1 MKFSKRTLAT
11 ETLNKSQ
18 ENYIDLP
25 RDYFIQKML
34 LRLDITYSTG
44 TSVNKSGTIW
54 DVIKEVRVEREGK
67 RSDTPFKLTG
77 QQIRALS
84 KYDYMKEPSYTDF
97 ITTTS
102 QTGVLAQAFIPVDFR
117 IDKWNDTD
125 VSALLDA
132 FNYSA
137 LKLVVKLGSES
148 DVGSGYTFSA
158 QSLVP
163 TLVEAIPESGEKAI
177 SVFNHTLSYASFGS
191 VSANQA
197 CDLRTGAIMRRL
209 ALITTSNSAITDF
222 EIKSGAQNVI
232 PKTNFLANQN
242 IDLIEYSPPS
252 IETGWAFIDFAEI
265 NGVQGALN
273 LMDAKQ
279 GDVKLFITPSGSS
292 ASVTVLYDLIE
303 K

>member
-1 MKFSKRTLAT
+1 MKFSKRTLAPA
-11 ETLNKSQ
+11 TLTKGQVNF
-18 ENYIDLP
+18 IDIP

-34 LRLDITYSTG
+34 LRLDVTYNTG
-44 TSVNKSGTIW
+44 GSVSKSGTIW
-54 DVIKEVRVEREGK
+54 DLVSEVAIQREGK
-67 RSDTPFKLTG
+67 RSDIPFKLTG

-84 KYDYMKEPSYTDF
+84 KYDYMKEPTYTDF
-97 ITTTS
+97 ITTAS
-102 QTGVLAQAFIPVDFR
+102 QTGVLAQAFIPIDFR

-137 LKLVVKLGSES
+137 LKLAVTLGTEATI
-148 DVGSGYTFSA
+148 GSGYTFTGIT
-158 QSLVP
+158 LYP
-163 TLVEAIPESGEKAI
+163 TLVEAVPESGEKAI
-177 SVFNHTLSYASFGS
+177 SVFNHTLSYANFGS

-252 IETGWAFIDFAEI
+252 IETGWTFVDFAEI

-279 GDVKLFITPSGSS
+279 GDVKLFIYPSGSS